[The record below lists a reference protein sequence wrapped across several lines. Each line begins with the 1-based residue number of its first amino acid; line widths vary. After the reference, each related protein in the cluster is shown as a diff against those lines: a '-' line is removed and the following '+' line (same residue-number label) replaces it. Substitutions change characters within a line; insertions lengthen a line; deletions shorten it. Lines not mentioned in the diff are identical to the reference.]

1 MEKHRFWGG
10 EIAPP
15 IFTVFSDFVCFMFF
29 LFFGAGDGKRAF
41 QHGIVFRP
49 NRNERYLLDR
59 TGFDGIVFGIF
70 FLDGELSCEVVE
82 TIGRTSS
89 YAMQRLRH

>member
-1 MEKHRFWGG
+1 MGG
-10 EIAPP
+10 GKSLLPFLLYSLIL
-15 IFTVFSDFVCFMFF
+15 FVSCFF

-82 TIGRTSS
+82 TIGRTSFRFH
-89 YAMQRLRH
+89 AMFTTLTVG